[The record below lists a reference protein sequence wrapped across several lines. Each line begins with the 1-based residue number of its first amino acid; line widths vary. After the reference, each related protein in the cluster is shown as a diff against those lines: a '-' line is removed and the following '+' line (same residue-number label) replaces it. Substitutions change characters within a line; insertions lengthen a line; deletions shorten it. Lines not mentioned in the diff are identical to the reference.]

1 MPKLL
6 VETWVD
12 VYSMLTDVFSMP
24 SDLVLSDI
32 CLDDILQMAYNK
44 IAYEGWKNYA
54 INQSQKN

>member
-32 CLDDILQMAYNK
+32 CLDDILQTRVLMK
-44 IAYEGWKNYA
+44 DGKTM
-54 INQSQKN
+54 Q